1 MFRSALATIGVAALA
16 FGAQSWLLGAMAQG
30 NAQPAA
36 EAEADQ
42 DATPSAKTGRAIRK
56 SYLDRLIERAAEF
69 GDSLPQLPP
78 PVSPPVAPPIESPR
92 QPDIAPELPP
102 IPSPSDVGPTG
113 EPIPEEAPSPEPA
126 GPMFAPPALKA
137 EVEPLP
143 APADEAT
150 PPAKAEP
157 AQAADPVDEADGG
170 ELTLPPLPPPTPE
183 PIAPPDYTRPGD
195 EMASEEQSPS
205 ESVKAPPAI
214 EPHDQP
220 ETPPRPQPPPPVD
233 WEGKPVAFPPL
244 PPDPY
249 AEDGTKLPPLRDTLA
264 HHGGAHLYTPE
275 GDAFPPCGASLP
287 PSEGGGRHP
296 AKRLPEWFQ
305 PPQPCTRFAE
315 YLGADPIKLSPK
327 SWPGA
332 GGYQWEP
339 RFVAHGGYD
348 AFGIAF
354 REGDTG
360 SDLVGHNLTLDFDL
374 RLTGTERFHVQ
385 HRPIGED
392 GTGGSFYQF
401 SDPDGYVDNSTA
413 EPARVWFEC
422 ELASVLSG
430 WLTNPT
436 VAYDLNLAVGKFLL
450 QQHNTLLINDEVAGV
465 ILGQN
470 NLLLPGASNLN
481 ARFYWLFDDIN
492 SLDGFGEGI
501 GNDGLTSNV
510 LGADAAIDFRHAF
523 IELTYA
529 FRDHSRSRSGD
540 AHYLAASAT
549 QFFGPATLT
558 GRVLAKVAGAA
569 DRDGQLYVLEW
580 ATHRALDRGL
590 LPELGCHHCVFYA
603 TGFYATPGWDP
614 IASANFSRLRASFE
628 LNPLVQ
634 VARGD
639 RDETPGVALG
649 VQLFGP
655 GENSSLT
662 PELAYESPDGVSIF
676 GAGLRWQRR
685 TSVQSFVELRG
696 LVNYS
701 DHSPFDRDGVFASHH
716 WVF

>member
-30 NAQPAA
+30 DAQPA
-36 EAEADQ
+36 EAVEPAP
-42 DATPSAKTGRAIRK
+42 DAAPSARSGRTLRK
-56 SYLDRLIERAAEF
+56 SYLDRLIDREADFGARPPAAAPPLAPPPTQAEVE
-69 GDSLPQLPP
+69 SLPAPLASDELNNDDEFAADQRAGEPESPSPRRPP
-78 PVSPPVAPPIESPR
+78 EPVAPRAAKSADKDADR
-92 QPDIAPELPP
+92 STKLL
-102 IPSPSDVGPTG
+102 GKTK
-113 EPIPEEAPSPEPA
+113 PA
-126 GPMFAPPALKA
+126 A
-137 EVEPLP
+137 
-143 APADEAT
+143 
-150 PPAKAEP
+150 
-157 AQAADPVDEADGG
+157 
-170 ELTLPPLPPPTPE
+170 
-183 PIAPPDYTRPGD
+183 
-195 EMASEEQSPS
+195 
-205 ESVKAPPAI
+205 
-214 EPHDQP
+214 
-220 ETPPRPQPPPPVD
+220 D

-249 AEDGTKLPPLRDTLA
+249 AEDGSKLPPLGETLA
-264 HHGGAHLYTPE
+264 HHGGAHLYSPE
-275 GDAFPPCGASLP
+275 GDAFPPCG
-287 PSEGGGRHP
+287 EDGRHP

-327 SWPGA
+327 AWPPLSLGRG

-354 REGDTG
+354 REG
-360 SDLVGHNLTLDFDL
+360 SARRDLIGHNLTLDFDL
-374 RLTGTERFHVQ
+374 RLTGTERLHVQ

-392 GTGGSFYQF
+392 GSGGSFYQF
-401 SDPDGYVDNSTA
+401 SDPVGYVDNSTA

-430 WLTNPT
+430 WLNDPT
-436 VAYDLNLAVGKFLL
+436 VAWDMNLAAGKFLL

-470 NLLLPGASNLN
+470 NLVLPGASNLN
-481 ARFYWLFDDIN
+481 ARLYWLFDDIN
-492 SLDGFGEGI
+492 SLDTFGEGV

-558 GRVLAKVAGAA
+558 GRVLAKLAGGA
-569 DRDGQLYVLEW
+569 DRDGQLYVVEW
-580 ATHRALDRGL
+580 ATHRAFDRGL
-590 LPELGCHHCVFYA
+590 LPELGCHKGVFYA

-614 IASANFSRLRASFE
+614 IASANFNRLRASFE

-676 GAGLRWQRR
+676 GASLKWQRR

-696 LVNYS
+696 LVNDS
-701 DHSPFDRDGVFASHH
+701 DHSPFERDGVFASHH